1 MGSASFSSEMVK
13 ITGFVSLLCFSFGLY
28 GSKGCLQE
36 ERTAAL
42 QLWDFFNSHGSTV
55 HTKLEGD
62 DCCQWVFLECDL
74 FNSTN
79 RVVIIDLSYQSYTTG
94 LGTLY
99 PNASLFTHFSELQ
112 KLYLDGNNIGGW
124 IMPEALCE
132 LRNLKVLSLSGNSL
146 DDGGLPRCLAR
157 DLPFLREIYLQSNS
171 LNLSSPLLSAIC
183 GLRNLRVLDLS
194 NNVLSNGSFPPCML
208 GTFSSLEELY
218 LGNFTLEQ
226 SSSNVLTA
234 LQGARNLQYL
244 DLSNNNLSDGSM
256 RALCEARN
264 VGILNLEFTNFNM
277 EHIPHCQQQNH
288 SSLEKLIL
296 SNTFATKDSDA
307 LLEGLICRWKKFKR
321 LDLSMNDLN
330 DERLPSCLLHNNPV
344 LEGLDLSSNN
354 LKGSL
359 GFSTGLCKLRK
370 LRYLNL
376 GSNSIDNINW
386 TCLSSQLNSLQ
397 SLDLSSNKLEGVVF
411 FSMFANLSKLEE
423 INLSNNRELKVETES
438 PTWVPSFQLN
448 SLLLENCKI
457 RNIPHF
463 ISNQYNLSILS
474 LSYNSLQGT
483 IPSWLLYNVTS
494 LSELY
499 LRGNHFHGP
508 FPLPMKNR
516 TSTLQLLDISDSN
529 IEGQLPGNIDVIFPK
544 LFFFNMSTNKL
555 EGCIP
560 PSLPNI
566 IDLEVLDLSNN
577 YFVGEIPRRLTQNNT
592 FLYLLSLSNNNLH
605 AIGSVSNM
613 TYLHFL
619 SLDGNR
625 FTTLFPVTP
634 SSLPF
639 LELLDVSRNSIS
651 GYIQDWLPAFPQLV
665 ALLMRGNH
673 LVGYIPTSLCQMK
686 QLRFLDLSNNHL
698 SGSIPSCLDNITSM
712 LEKSELPFGTDIILD
727 DYMEVKLKVNFAT
740 KGNMY
745 SYEGL
750 PLAQMTGIDFSLNQL
765 SGHIP
770 SQMGKLIALHS
781 LNLSHNSLMGYFL
794 ESFQGLEKL
803 ESLDLSHNKL
813 VGMIPPQIVQ
823 LYFLEIFSVAF
834 NQLSGKIPYEK
845 NFASFT
851 QDSYIALCE
860 LRNLEELDLGGN
872 SLDDRGLP
880 RCLARG
886 LPFLGGIFIDG
897 NSLNLSSHFLSA
909 LCGLKNLRTLDLS
922 SNVLSNGSFPH
933 CMLGTFSSLEELHLR
948 NFSLEQPSS
957 NVLIALQGAR
967 NLHDLDLSNNN
978 LSDGSLK
985 ALCEARNLWALD
997 LSYSNLNVEHI
1008 PHCLQQ
1014 NHSSLEELI
1023 LQGTFTT
1030 KDSDALLKGLICK
1043 WKKLKSLDLSMN
1055 DLSDERLPFCLL
1067 HNNSVLDDLD
1077 LSSNNLK
1084 GSLGFLTGLCKL
1096 RKLWYLNL
1104 RNNSIDNIN
1113 WTCLSSQLNSLQS
1126 LDLSHNQIPGTIP
1139 PFVSNLTSLVYLDL
1153 SSNKLEGVVFFSM
1166 FANLSKLAEI
1176 NLSNNKDLEIET
1188 ESPTWVP
1195 SFQLDSLGLENS
1207 SVFNMTDL
1215 RLLRLDGNRFTT
1227 LFPIIPS
1234 TLPSLELLDI
1244 SRNSIS
1250 SYIQDWLPAF
1260 PQMVALLMRGNDFV
1274 GCLPTS
1280 LCQMQQLRFLDLS
1293 NNRLSGSIPS
1303 CLNNIT
1309 SLLEKSELPLRT
1321 TISGSNY
1328 MEVKVKVNF
1337 ATKRNLYSYE
1347 GLPLAQMAGIDLSL
1361 NQFSG
1366 DVPSQM
1372 GELRALRSLNLSHN
1386 SLMGYFPISFQ
1397 ALELLESLDLSH
1409 NKLVGMIPPQMIRLS
1424 FLSTFNVAF
1433 NQLSGKIPYEN
1444 NFATFTKDSYIG
1456 NPGLCGPPTE
1466 VNCSSPQPP
1475 HDEYKEGDV
1484 DEQSLIDNDLFFY
1497 SYVAISYILG
1507 FWIVVAPLLL
1517 SRNWRRK
1524 YYKVVD
1530 GCIEWCSDRL
1540 FWFLFYIKNYW

>member
-28 GSKGCLQE
+28 GCKGCLQE

-124 IMPEALCE
+124 IVPEALCE

-146 DDGGLPRCLAR
+146 DDGGLPKCLAR
-157 DLPFLREIYLQSNS
+157 GLPFLREIYLQSNA

-218 LGNFTLEQ
+218 LGSFTLEQ

-244 DLSNNNLSDGSM
+244 DLSYNNLSDGSM
-256 RALCEARN
+256 RVLCEVRN
-264 VGILNLEFTNFNM
+264 LRTLDLSYSNLNVEY
-277 EHIPHCQQQNH
+277 IPHCLQQNH
-288 SSLEKLIL
+288 SSLEKLTL
-296 SNTFATKDSDA
+296 RGTFTTKDSDA
-307 LLEGLICRWKKFKR
+307 LLKGLICRWKKLKS
-321 LDLSMNDLN
+321 LDLSMNDLS
-330 DERLPSCLLHNNPV
+330 DERLPSCLLHNNSV
-344 LEGLDLSSNN
+344 LEVLYLSSNN

-397 SLDLSSNKLEGVVF
+397 SLDLSQNQIPGTIPPFVSNLTSLVYLDLSSNKLEGVVF
-411 FSMFANLSKLEE
+411 FSMFANLSKLED

-448 SLLLENCKI
+448 YLGLENCKL
-457 RNIPHF
+457 RNIPRF
-463 ISNQYNLSILS
+463 ITTQYSLSTLS

-483 IPSWLLYNVTS
+483 IPSWLLYNAT
-494 LSELY
+494 LFDLY
-499 LRGNHFHGP
+499 LSGNHFHGP
-508 FPLPMKNR
+508 FPLPIKNR
-516 TSTLQLLDISDSN
+516 TSTLQYLDISDNN

-544 LFFFNMSTNKL
+544 LLFFNMSTNKL

-560 PSLPNI
+560 PSLANMI
-566 IDLEVLDLSNN
+566 ELELLDLSNN

-592 FLYLLSLSNNNLH
+592 SLYLLSLSNNNLH

-613 TYLHFL
+613 TDLQFL

-625 FTTLFPVTP
+625 FTTLFPVTL

-698 SGSIPSCLDNITSM
+698 SGSIPSCLNNITSL
-712 LEKSELPFGTDIILD
+712 LEKSELPLSTTIWNS

-740 KGNMY
+740 KRNLY

-750 PLAQMTGIDFSLNQL
+750 PLTQMTGIDLSVNQL

-770 SQMGKLIALHS
+770 SQMGKLRALHS
-781 LNLSHNSLMGYFL
+781 LNLSHNSLMGYFP

-851 QDSYIALCE
+851 QDSYI
-860 LRNLEELDLGGN
+860 
-872 SLDDRGLP
+872 
-880 RCLARG
+880 
-886 LPFLGGIFIDG
+886 
-897 NSLNLSSHFLSA
+897 
-909 LCGLKNLRTLDLS
+909 
-922 SNVLSNGSFPH
+922 
-933 CMLGTFSSLEELHLR
+933 
-948 NFSLEQPSS
+948 
-957 NVLIALQGAR
+957 
-967 NLHDLDLSNNN
+967 
-978 LSDGSLK
+978 
-985 ALCEARNLWALD
+985 
-997 LSYSNLNVEHI
+997 
-1008 PHCLQQ
+1008 
-1014 NHSSLEELI
+1014 
-1023 LQGTFTT
+1023 
-1030 KDSDALLKGLICK
+1030 
-1043 WKKLKSLDLSMN
+1043 
-1055 DLSDERLPFCLL
+1055 
-1067 HNNSVLDDLD
+1067 
-1077 LSSNNLK
+1077 
-1084 GSLGFLTGLCKL
+1084 
-1096 RKLWYLNL
+1096 
-1104 RNNSIDNIN
+1104 
-1113 WTCLSSQLNSLQS
+1113 
-1126 LDLSHNQIPGTIP
+1126 
-1139 PFVSNLTSLVYLDL
+1139 
-1153 SSNKLEGVVFFSM
+1153 
-1166 FANLSKLAEI
+1166 
-1176 NLSNNKDLEIET
+1176 
-1188 ESPTWVP
+1188 
-1195 SFQLDSLGLENS
+1195 
-1207 SVFNMTDL
+1207 
-1215 RLLRLDGNRFTT
+1215 
-1227 LFPIIPS
+1227 
-1234 TLPSLELLDI
+1234 
-1244 SRNSIS
+1244 
-1250 SYIQDWLPAF
+1250 
-1260 PQMVALLMRGNDFV
+1260 
-1274 GCLPTS
+1274 
-1280 LCQMQQLRFLDLS
+1280 
-1293 NNRLSGSIPS
+1293 
-1303 CLNNIT
+1303 
-1309 SLLEKSELPLRT
+1309 
-1321 TISGSNY
+1321 
-1328 MEVKVKVNF
+1328 
-1337 ATKRNLYSYE
+1337 
-1347 GLPLAQMAGIDLSL
+1347 
-1361 NQFSG
+1361 
-1366 DVPSQM
+1366 
-1372 GELRALRSLNLSHN
+1372 
-1386 SLMGYFPISFQ
+1386 
-1397 ALELLESLDLSH
+1397 
-1409 NKLVGMIPPQMIRLS
+1409 
-1424 FLSTFNVAF
+1424 
-1433 NQLSGKIPYEN
+1433 
-1444 NFATFTKDSYIG
+1444 G

-1466 VNCSSPQPP
+1466 VNCSSSPQPP
-1475 HDEYKEGDV
+1475 HKEYKEGDV

-1530 GCIEWCSDRL
+1530 GCIDWCSDRF
-1540 FWFLFYIKNYW
+1540 FWVLFYIKNYC